1 LCVVNL
7 LHFISSLALI
17 FPFPFTYPHAHD
29 DRQNTYTVNADGSLT
44 LHISQMPPN
53 PAVFAPGPAVLYV
66 VVNGVPSIGK
76 AIMVGGGFIGQ
87 QKVQKAAVLH
97 PNQG

>member
-1 LCVVNL
+1 
-7 LHFISSLALI
+7 
-17 FPFPFTYPHAHD
+17 
-29 DRQNTYTVNADGSLT
+29 
-44 LHISQMPPN
+44 MPPN

-66 VVNGVPSIGK
+66 VVNGVPSIGE

-87 QKVQKAAVLH
+87 QNVQEAAALP

>member
-1 LCVVNL
+1 MASPASL
-7 LHFISSLALI
+7 SSLALI
-17 FPFPFTYPHAHD
+17 FPFPFIHAHAHND
-29 DRQNTYTVNADGSLT
+29 NRQNTYTVNTDGSLT
-44 LHISQMPPN
+44 LHVSQMPPN

-66 VVNGVPSIGK
+66 VVNGVPSIGE

-87 QKVQKAAVLH
+87 QNVQEAAALP